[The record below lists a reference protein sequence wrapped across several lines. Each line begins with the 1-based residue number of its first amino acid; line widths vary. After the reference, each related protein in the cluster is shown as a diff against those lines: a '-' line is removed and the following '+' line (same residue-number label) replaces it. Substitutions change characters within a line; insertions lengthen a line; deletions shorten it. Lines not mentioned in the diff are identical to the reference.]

1 MEINKIFQ
9 KPVAGYTSGIGERI
23 NEISR
28 RVGGKKRLAEMAG
41 LSESQL
47 HRITSGESQA
57 KIENIAAMAINCGV
71 SIDWLATGR
80 EFDGLSGQRGSEGA
94 AKFHSFHALLKDVL
108 IAVEKFLGEH
118 TLPMEPEKKAEMI
131 LLLYD
136 YSQAKGKVDDA
147 AVARLMRLVME

>member
-1 MEINKIFQ
+1 MGESKISQ
-9 KPVAGYTSGIGERI
+9 KPVSGYTSGIGDRI

-28 RVGGKKRLAEMAG
+28 RAGGKRRLAEMAG

-57 KIENIAAMAINCGV
+57 KIENVAAMAINCGV

-80 EFDGLSGQRGSEGA
+80 GA
-94 AKFHSFHALLKDVL
+94 AGTQGVAEHAALYQGASALLRDVL
-108 IAVEKFLGEH
+108 IAVEKILEEH
-118 TLPMEPEKKAEMI
+118 ALPMAPEKKAEMI

-136 YSQAKGKVDDA
+136 FSQAKGKVDDA
-147 AVARLMRLVME
+147 AVGRLLRLVTG